1 VSNQDWVPPPPGEG
15 GGTGYE
21 PPHPSWGPGQGS
33 WDIVPPEWSA
43 GPGTSG
49 PSGWSAPSGG
59 GRRLA
64 PDGTPITAFGAR
76 TAQWWRRVV
85 AIIIDGVLLLIVNQ
99 IVSSVGQSS
108 GAETVLRDVTSVAL
122 ALLYYGYLNG
132 VVGQTVGKMVMG
144 IRTAD
149 RDTGAPI
156 GFWRGVGRY
165 LVVAVLTLCFFV
177 PEIIDG
183 LLPLRDPL
191 RQSLHDKAVRSVV
204 VATH

>member
-1 VSNQDWVPPPPGEG
+1 VSNQDWVPPPGDG
-15 GGTGYE
+15 GGAGYE
-21 PPHPSWGPGQGS
+21 PPHPSWGPGAGS

-43 GPGTSG
+43 GPRGSSS
-49 PSGWSAPSGG
+49 PPAG
-59 GRRLA
+59 GRPRLG

-85 AIIIDGVLLLIVNQ
+85 AIVLDGVLLFVVNW

-108 GAETVLRDVTSVAL
+108 GAETVLRDITSVAL

-132 VVGQTVGKMVMG
+132 VVGQTVGKMAMG

-149 RDTGAPI
+149 RDTGGPI
-156 GFWRGVGRY
+156 GFWRGVARY
-165 LVVAVLTLCFFV
+165 GVVVVLTLCFFV

-204 VATH
+204 VDTH